1 MELAEYTLELVKPL
15 IGKIFEVELPDGA
28 TTMLKLDDALPYEFH
43 QRRTSRKAPVAKRAP
58 FALYFTGSASPV
70 LSQAMYRFRSDGE
83 IFGSIFIVP
92 VSRDEEGVE
101 YEAVFT

>member
-1 MELAEYTLELVKPL
+1 MELADYTLELAKPL

-28 TTMLKLDDALPYEFH
+28 TAMLKLEDALPYEFH
-43 QRRTSRKAPVAKRAP
+43 QRRTSRKAPTPKRAP
-58 FALYFTGSASPV
+58 FALYFTGQPAPV
-70 LSQAMYRFRSDGE
+70 LSQAMYLFRSDGE
-83 IFGSIFIVP
+83 TFGSIFIVP